1 MSLDVTMS
9 LCIAIAIYGTKSSDI
24 TVPHAGSS
32 LDNAPVVSVL
42 IPAGTAGG
50 SGRVI
55 SAVTDTKSRSRGA
68 PSAWL
73 KVKPR
78 CNQPRPYVARLTL
91 LASSIEGKRDSIP
104 SGATPPM
111 PLYHSKN
118 PPCLLLL
125 DHRES
130 QSLSS
135 LRGKHALRHPEESSV
150 PSSNGD
156 ANQTAGVDKSE

>member
-1 MSLDVTMS
+1 MS
-9 LCIAIAIYGTKSSDI
+9 LCIAIAIYRAKSPEIS
-24 TVPHAGSS
+24 VLHGGSS
-32 LDNAPVVSVL
+32 LDNAPAVSVL
-42 IPAGTAGG
+42 IRAGAAGRVRTG
-50 SGRVI
+50 VI

-91 LASSIEGKRDSIP
+91 RARVLASSIEGKRERSLP
-104 SGATPPM
+104 ARLPRCHSTTRKTPRVF
-111 PLYHSKN
+111 
-118 PPCLLLL
+118 CALLILGT

-135 LRGKHALRHPEESSV
+135 LRGKHAPRHPEESLRKWRCK
-150 PSSNGD
+150 SNGR
-156 ANQTAGVDKSE
+156 